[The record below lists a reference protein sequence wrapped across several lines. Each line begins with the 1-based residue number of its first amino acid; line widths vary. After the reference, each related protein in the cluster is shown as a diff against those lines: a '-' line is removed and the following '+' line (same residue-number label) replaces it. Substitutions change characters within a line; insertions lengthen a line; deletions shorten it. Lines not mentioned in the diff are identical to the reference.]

1 MVSNEGD
8 CRPILMKQL
17 YQKGYGAR
25 APMSKF
31 PVKTWQKIM
40 LNFFKETGNCVL
52 SWQGQSRHP
61 TESCQTGASEQIS
74 THKALMISSYVNQQ
88 NVSVYAL

>member
-52 SWQGQSRHP
+52 S
-61 TESCQTGASEQIS
+61 
-74 THKALMISSYVNQQ
+74 
-88 NVSVYAL
+88 